1 MPPASTAL
9 WLAVAPALVLVF
21 AGATVGAV
29 LLRARLVP
37 CLALALVAIVAMAM
51 RLRLR
56 GAGARARLL
65 SGNSPFAWFRA
76 PRTPDEF
83 VDELCAVW
91 KATGRR
97 PTVVGSGWGFFIGRV
112 RAPDAVFTHRLK
124 GRLRTAT
131 FLAGTELRAVEAAL
145 RKAYGRTFWSTPT
158 MQRISIGS
166 WLARS
171 GHGNSGAAG
180 KPSSYAAARV
190 LVVDLTTLET
200 TQRGARWAE
209 YDEAKRDFD
218 ASPGQFAIAAVEFD
232 LARMTEDFWLQK
244 SRTDVESD
252 RYSTTLGLRE
262 WLTPEAVLRVLFI
275 GSARR
280 IGLGVTYVRFDP
292 DEDAVVLRRECGCC
306 GRLVP
311 HVDPHDCS
319 AACMSMQLDT
329 CSLVCGWYERAKRK
343 WRGVIRLSD
352 ANAFSPDPS
361 WLGFPMLSL
370 LSGTVNYELIF
381 LLPQIVAPTPR
392 KQEWRVQKLCNAL
405 LTLYEQVW
413 GRSELRMGSL
423 DKGLVFVDCITRERD
438 APAVIA
444 ALKPHVHLQTVA
456 LHDAK
461 FQGDSVANAIAR
473 AGLYRETPRAVFRMT
488 ST

>member
-1 MPPASTAL
+1 MPPVSTVL
-9 WLAVAPALVLVF
+9 WLAAAPALVLVF
-21 AGATVGAV
+21 VGATIGAL
-29 LLRARLVP
+29 LLRADLVP
-37 CLALALVAIVAMAM
+37 CLALAFVAIVALAM

-83 VDELCAVW
+83 VEELCAVW

-97 PTVVGSGWGFFIGRV
+97 PTVVGSGWGFFIGRA

-131 FLAGTELRAVEAAL
+131 FLAGTELRTVEVAL
-145 RKAYGRTFWSTPT
+145 RKAYGKTFWSTPT

-171 GHGNSGAAG
+171 CHGNSGAAG

-190 LVVDLTTLET
+190 LVVDLTSLET
-200 TQRGARWAE
+200 VQQGARWAE
-209 YDEAKRDFD
+209 YAQIKRDFD
-218 ASPGQFAIAAVEFD
+218 RSPGHFVIAAVEFD
-232 LARMTEDFWLQK
+232 LARMSENVWLQK
-244 SRTDVESD
+244 GRSDVGFD
-252 RYSTTLGLRE
+252 RCAATLALRE
-262 WLTPEAVLRVLFI
+262 WLTPEAVLRVLFF
-275 GSARR
+275 GSARK
-280 IGLGVTYVRFDP
+280 IGIGVTYVRFDP
-292 DEDAVVLRRECGCC
+292 DEDAVDYRQECGCC
-306 GRLVP
+306 GRMIP

-329 CSLVCGWYERAKRK
+329 CSLVCGWYETSKRS
-343 WRGVIRLSD
+343 WRGIIKLSD

-361 WLGFPMLSL
+361 WLGFPIVSL

-381 LLPQIVAPTPR
+381 VLPQIVAPTPR
-392 KQEWRVQKLCNAL
+392 KQELRVQKLCNSL
-405 LTLYEQVW
+405 LKLYEQIW

-423 DKGLVFVDCITRERD
+423 DNGLVFVDCITRERD

-444 ALKPHVHLQTVA
+444 ALKPHMHLQTVA

-461 FQGDSVANAIAR
+461 FQGDSVANAITR
-473 AGLYRETPRAVFRMT
+473 AGLFRETPRAVFSMN
-488 ST
+488 S